1 MPIFIKNQY
10 KYIYEIM
17 DKIKI
22 KEIFGNIIQL
32 ILKFSDNMIDFIGD
46 LDKSVG
52 TTNEQIF
59 KHLIDLNNR
68 FSEYKMRD
76 DLDLEAKAKKNEIFK
91 DELKKAK
98 EKTEKM
104 KSEIEFKASQHILK
118 MTDNKNLLKDILHLI
133 KEL

>member
-1 MPIFIKNQY
+1 MPIFIKNHY

-17 DKIKI
+17 DNIKI

-32 ILKFSDNMIDFIGD
+32 ILKFNDNMIDFIRD
-46 LDKSVG
+46 LDESVG
-52 TTNEQIF
+52 TSNKQTF

-68 FSEYKMRD
+68 FSDYKMRD

-91 DELKKAK
+91 DKLKKAK

-104 KSEIEFKASQHILK
+104 KSELEFKASQHILK
-118 MTDNKNLLKDILHLI
+118 MTDNSNLLKDILHLI